1 MRQTDTAGQAPN
13 AGERVV
19 GWEGEDLEHYLASNL
34 REAAR
39 LTDKQ
44 IADNEV
50 GPEDVVT
57 WGDVTYGKCE
67 VVKEKK
73 SR

>member
-1 MRQTDTAGQAPN
+1 MAGKLSV
-13 AGERVV
+13 GKLRVTLTV
-19 GWEGEDLEHYLASNL
+19 TWEVEDLEHYLANSL
-34 REAAR
+34 REAAK